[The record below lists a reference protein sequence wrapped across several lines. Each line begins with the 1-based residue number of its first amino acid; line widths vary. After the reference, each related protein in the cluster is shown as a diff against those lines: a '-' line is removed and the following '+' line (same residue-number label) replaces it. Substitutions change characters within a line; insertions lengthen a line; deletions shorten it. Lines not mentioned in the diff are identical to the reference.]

1 MKCPPLDRK
10 CLEFKCLKQLSYP
23 FHTILQV
30 EMGKK
35 GHYIKNSLRRQPDHA
50 HLRI

>member
-1 MKCPPLDRK
+1 MKCPPLDGK
-10 CLEFKCLKQLSYP
+10 CLEFRCLKQQSYP

-35 GHYIKNSLRRQPDHA
+35 GYYIKISLRRQPDHA

>member
-1 MKCPPLDRK
+1 MPPLDRK
-10 CLEFKCLKQLSYP
+10 CLELKCLKQLSHP

-35 GHYIKNSLRRQPDHA
+35 GYYIKNSLRRQPDHA